1 MQSYQRLLCVS
12 QPADA
17 SRRESMSLA
26 GVELAPEAASNLCLV
41 VAVEAQDSEIIG
53 IVVAGVFVYV
63 VNLDRL
69 SALVTHTTR
78 SV

>member
-1 MQSYQRLLCVS
+1 MPVVAIVCHL
-12 QPADA
+12 
-17 SRRESMSLA
+17 RR
-26 GVELAPEAASNLCLV
+26 VELAPEAACNLCLV
-41 VAVEAQDSEIIG
+41 VAVKAQDSEIIG

-69 SALVTHTTR
+69 SAPVAHTTR

>member
-1 MQSYQRLLCVS
+1 LR
-12 QPADA
+12 
-17 SRRESMSLA
+17 
-26 GVELAPEAASNLCLV
+26 GFELAPEASSNLCLV
-41 VAVEAQDSEIIG
+41 VAVETQDGEIME

-69 SALVTHTTR
+69 SALVAHTTR